1 VDKAQDVS
9 GRRPI
14 ACGSTMLNVS
24 KALLVLTSVAVLAG
38 AAISFDM
45 WRGVPR
51 EARPVIGT
59 AANPSP
65 AHNTVGLAETRGLDR
80 SLKADIPPSF
90 DIVRIEPR
98 GDAVIAGRSLP
109 GVTVQLLRDGV
120 IQDKAT
126 TDASGH
132 FVMVPPRLPPGRHEL
147 TLVAMQPDGKK
158 LTSKRSVSVAV
169 PPGQAE

>member
-1 VDKAQDVS
+1 
-9 GRRPI
+9 
-14 ACGSTMLNVS
+14 MLNVS
-24 KALLVLTSVAVLAG
+24 KALLVLTSVAALAG

-51 EARPVIGT
+51 DVVGT
-59 AANPSP
+59 VANPSP

-90 DIVRIEPR
+90 DIVRIEPG

-132 FVMVPPRLPPGRHEL
+132 FVMVPPRLTPGRHEL
-147 TLVAMQPDGKK
+147 TLVVMEPDGKK
-158 LTSKRSVSVAV
+158 VTSKRSVSVAV